1 MTQTQTETDQPRR
14 TTRQREYAREYALS
28 LTDANVPLDLR
39 RSGTIGRELRHRAE
53 MQPLVDWGRNE
64 EWS

>member
-1 MTQTQTETDQPRR
+1 MRRTIRTETDQPCR
-14 TTRQREYAREYALS
+14 TMRQREYAFS
-28 LTDANVPLDLR
+28 LPDTNVPLDLR

-53 MQPLVDWGRNE
+53 MRPLVDWSCDE